1 MRVGIIEPWLMV
13 VRDVIRLSDFGFA
26 TVCALLCI
34 KEIFAKK
41 NSFYMW

>member
-1 MRVGIIEPWLMV
+1 VRVGIIEPWLMV
-13 VRDVIRLSDFGFA
+13 VRDVIRLSDFGLA

-34 KEIFAKK
+34 KELLLLK